1 MNDNQLI
8 ANTLGRALLDER
20 NQLRLRQ
27 AIQDGLPLTRQPYK
41 TLAIALG
48 IKEQQVL
55 DTIQYWT
62 ESDLIKRLG
71 LVVKHHSLGY
81 RANAMVVWDVPA
93 DDVDRVGEL
102 LSQCDVVTL
111 CYQRPRRLPHWR
123 YNLFS
128 MIHGK
133 DRSMVLEQL
142 ADLIA
147 ENQLDG
153 FQRDVLFS
161 YRLFKQCG
169 GHYANGECSSRNSE
183 REQAESGQSM
193 KHAQPSIKETQVA
206 YG

>member
-81 RANAMVVWDVPA
+81 RANAMVVWDVPD

-142 ADLIA
+142 GDLI
-147 ENQLDG
+147 
-153 FQRDVLFS
+153 
-161 YRLFKQCG
+161 
-169 GHYANGECSSRNSE
+169 
-183 REQAESGQSM
+183 RETA
-193 KHAQPSIKETQVA
+193 
-206 YG
+206 